1 MLVFLL
7 IIIDMISCKYISD
20 MNKQRLTYPLM
31 IILLING
38 LSQRNLENEGIIT
51 PPTYVY
57 TGNIISVSDYILHLS
72 FMKLTHILCSH
83 KVFELF

>member
-20 MNKQRLTYPLM
+20 MNKTKIDLFPHDYIVNKWFVTKKF
-31 IILLING
+31 G
-38 LSQRNLENEGIIT
+38 KEGIIT

-83 KVFELF
+83 QVFELF